1 VKHINYNNGIKF
13 SLIVLFI
20 AFIFLTF
27 EKGEINA
34 KAIEQINQSA
44 NLDSLSLFS
53 KNNKLYDDRLTINSG
68 LPPTTNIFNI
78 KDGYRIEP
86 ILWNLTL
93 PSSVAFDEKGNM
105 YVAEA
110 GFAYGG
116 FHPTPRILKVEQKNG
131 NISILIDR
139 NLNGPITDIEYHNK
153 TIYISHRG
161 IISKFDLTK
170 GIMTDII
177 VGLPS
182 LGDHHNNQVAF
193 GSDNRLYF
201 GQGEA
206 TNSGVVGIDN
216 FNLGWLKE
224 IPTFHD
230 VPAKDIVL
238 TGQNFETENPLTAD
252 PKDKAITGAFVPFG
266 NATKKGQV
274 IKGDTKCNGCILSAN
289 LDGTD
294 LKVVGWGFRSA
305 YGLAFSPDNKSQ
317 LLVTVNGAD
326 ERGSRPIANDSEKI
340 YLFDVF
346 SRRNLGKF
354 HGWPDFVGN
363 AEPITDPKFNSSRS
377 DKPLQFL
384 MQEHP
389 PVEKPF
395 VELDVGAALSQIDFS
410 TSPKNNF
417 STIDSYNDSTRNYY
431 FSPNMAFIGEF
442 GIMMPISH
450 ETSFKEE
457 KIIGQKVIML
467 NPYTGNYTDFVSLKN
482 PNSNFRPVGL
492 SFNSNENSLYI
503 ISIGKVEVISKSPL
517 NGNIKLK
524 EPTPWYY
531 PNTGV
536 VWRVMPIN
544 YHHTDTK

>member
-1 VKHINYNNGIKF
+1 MYNSVSKEILF
-13 SLIVLFI
+13 SLIFFMALFLI
-20 AFIFLTF
+20 MYSPIIIYAQ
-27 EKGEINA
+27 A
-34 KAIEQINQSA
+34 
-44 NLDSLSLFS
+44 
-53 KNNKLYDDRLTINSG
+53 
-68 LPPTTNIFNI
+68 
-78 KDGYRIEP
+78 P
-86 ILWNLTL
+86 ILTGETPL
-93 PSSVAFDEKGNM
+93 AQGIEGKEKLVGNM
-105 YVAEA
+105 S
-110 GFAYGG
+110 GS
-116 FHPTPRILKVEQKNG
+116 N
-131 NISILIDR
+131 S
-139 NLNGPITDIEYHNK
+139 PITDIFNLTSGYKIEPLVWNLTAPDSVTFDTDGNMYIAEAGYPYTGLPEVPKILKVYLNNNTLKVFANTKLNSPITDIVFHDGV
-153 TIYISHRG
+153 IYVSHRDK
-161 IISKFDLTK
+161 ISTIDMNGKLK
-170 GIMTDII
+170 DII

-182 LGDHHNNQVAF
+182 NGDHHNDQIAF
-193 GSDNRLYF
+193 SPDGKKLYF
-201 GQGEA
+201 GQGTA
-206 TNSGVVGIDN
+206 TNSEIVGLDN
-216 FNLGWLKE
+216 FEEGGWLGSL
-224 IPTFHD
+224 PTIHD

-346 SRRNLGKF
+346 SRGDLGKF

-363 AEPITDPKFNSSRS
+363 AEPVTDPKFNSKRS

-384 MQEHP
+384 MQDHP

-410 TSPKNNF
+410 TLPKKNF
-417 STIDSYNDSTRNYY
+417 SIIDSYNDSTRNYY

-450 ETSFKEE
+450 ESSFKGE

-482 PNSNFRPVGL
+482 PNSSFRPVGL